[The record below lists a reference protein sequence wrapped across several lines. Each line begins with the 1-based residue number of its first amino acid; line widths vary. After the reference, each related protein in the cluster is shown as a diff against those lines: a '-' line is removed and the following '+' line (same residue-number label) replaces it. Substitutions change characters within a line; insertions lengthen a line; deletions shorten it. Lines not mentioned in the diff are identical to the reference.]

1 MIDTVG
7 LYHETF
13 LLKLIAMA
21 HLSSIAACVH
31 VPGWDTQAM
40 ALAAVSS
47 ILFHFSIL
55 INCCQ
60 LEHAI
65 KFVVDS
71 TIDVEQVL
79 KDMANNTDGKMKVKL
94 LKVLNRAMGHATSL
108 AFQFLAMNWNS
119 NTTAYQE
126 SIHK

>member
-1 MIDTVG
+1 IQCLSEWQNSFGSSALAMMLDFFSN
-7 LYHETF
+7 LMMMSTF
-13 LLKLIAMA
+13 AQW
-21 HLSSIAACVH
+21 
-31 VPGWDTQAM
+31 PTM

-94 LKVLNRAMGHATSL
+94 LKVLNRAMGHVTSL